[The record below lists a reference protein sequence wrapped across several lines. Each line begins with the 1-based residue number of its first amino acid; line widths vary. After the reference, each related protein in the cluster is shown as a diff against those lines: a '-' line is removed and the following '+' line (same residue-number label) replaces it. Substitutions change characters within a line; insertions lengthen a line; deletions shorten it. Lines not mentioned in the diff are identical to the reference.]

1 MKKKCNFANEI
12 SIMQRIFLIGYMG
25 CGKTTL
31 GGKIAAR
38 LGVAFVD
45 LDKVIEA
52 KYHKTVS
59 EIFSEFGQEYF
70 RKIEHNTLL
79 QVADYENV
87 LIATGGG
94 TPCFFDNMDI
104 MNSCGDTIYIC
115 LKPEELAT
123 RFTKSNV
130 AKRPLLKEKEGAEM
144 IDFIKNTLA
153 EREKFYMQAKYII
166 DGTDKD
172 IVDKIVQLVKS
183 CRQCD
188 AGINSEKR

>member
-12 SIMQRIFLIGYMG
+12 FIMQRIFLIGYMG

-31 GGKIAAR
+31 GGKIAAQ

-70 RKIEHNTLL
+70 REIEHNALL
-79 QVADYENV
+79 EVADYENV

-104 MNSCGDTIYIC
+104 MNSCGDTIYIR
-115 LKPEELAT
+115 LKPEELAA

-144 IDFIKNTLA
+144 IDFIESALT
-153 EREKFYMQAKYII
+153 EREIFYMRARYIM

-172 IVDKIVQLVKS
+172 IVDKIV
-183 CRQCD
+183 RT
-188 AGINSEKR
+188 IRN